1 MRTARGPRPAVEDAG
16 ERGSCGFLSDLR
28 VFWRFLLGRKLPT
41 AVPRLHLFTRWTPI
55 PESERA
61 REREE
66 AFFPF
71 DGLEPGTCFS
81 KNVDRQGPG
90 YLFNSVIF
98 IPLLQKACYMFRNK
112 SVWFAKSR
120 LSCDPLK

>member
-1 MRTARGPRPAVEDAG
+1 MVLGLPSRTPGRGGAVVSCLTSEYSGASFWG
-16 ERGSCGFLSDLR
+16 GSSQLQF
-28 VFWRFLLGRKLPT
+28 PH
-41 AVPRLHLFTRWTPI
+41 LHLFARWTPI

-71 DGLEPGTCFS
+71 EGLEPGTCFS
-81 KNVDRQGPG
+81 KNVDHQGPG